1 MKFEYLIE
9 NQEYIPLVAL
19 WLHKEFIENIKP
31 DITLEHI
38 VQKLHGHKKRELP
51 ITIIAIEENQCVGTV
66 SLFEY
71 DFKGLQLK
79 PWLASL
85 VVDKQHR
92 RAGIGKGLISEITT
106 IALNMG
112 YQKLYL
118 RTEHAAEY
126 YQKLGWLFV
135 QKRTDEFGIET
146 EIFLKE
152 IN

>member
-1 MKFEYLIE
+1 MKFEYLVE

-31 DITLEHI
+31 SITLENVI
-38 VQKLHGHKKRELP
+38 QKLHGHKKQELP
-51 ITIIAIEENQCVGTV
+51 ITIIAKEEDQCVGTV
-66 SLFEY
+66 TLFEY
-71 DFKGLQLK
+71 DFKGLELK

-92 RAGIGKGLISEITT
+92 GISIGKKLINEITT

-112 YQKLYL
+112 YKKLYL

-126 YQKLGWLFV
+126 YKKLGWLFV
-135 QKRTDEFGIET
+135 DKRTNEFGMET
-146 EIFLKE
+146 EIFSKE
-152 IN
+152 FN